1 MSLTVYRISAAGDA
15 DPMIPIEE
23 CHYCEKVSVSM
34 AYDVQTRGLVP
45 VCRDHIL
52 VYQVLNKTRWQ
63 AEDEWLDL
71 QFARRSRWKKIA
83 QMKLLH
89 DQRVALLGGS
99 SLFQRYRTW
108 KANR

>member
-1 MSLTVYRISAAGDA
+1 
-15 DPMIPIEE
+15 MIPIDI
-23 CHYCEKVSVSM
+23 CHYCEKEAVSA
-34 AYDVQTRGLVP
+34 AYDEKEHSLVP

-52 VYQVLNKTRWQ
+52 VYRVLDKTRWQ

-71 QFARRSRWKKIA
+71 RFARRSRWKKVA

-108 KANR
+108 KADR